1 MLELIIE
8 DSFFSG
14 KSVEKKM
21 ALRRSVRRPA
31 LTLPVHS
38 GEKAAR
44 MEGRMPPERRIC
56 MAGVSGLEQARRTTQ
71 DRQNFGKISIFYIS
85 ID

>member
-1 MLELIIE
+1 
-8 DSFFSG
+8 
-14 KSVEKKM
+14 
-21 ALRRSVRRPA
+21 
-31 LTLPVHS
+31 
-38 GEKAAR
+38 
-44 MEGRMPPERRIC
+44 MPPERRIC